1 MNCRMVVK
9 DLRKEYCAP
18 TDETP
23 EPRTEDE
30 DDTCD
35 VDEINKA
42 KEFITDIDTVISDN
56 LFKSDDDEGR
66 KAALIGVIDLKA
78 SMDERVEELSQIKN
92 IYMPKLT
99 DCLSE
104 LMNPVYVLRY
114 KDLSRSERVAC
125 MKDLRNSIEERRG
138 ILLMREIE
146 KRIF

>member
-78 SMDERVEELSQIKN
+78 SMDERVKELFQDNLRCKEEVTQIKN

-125 MKDLRNSIEERRG
+125 MK
-138 ILLMREIE
+138 
-146 KRIF
+146 